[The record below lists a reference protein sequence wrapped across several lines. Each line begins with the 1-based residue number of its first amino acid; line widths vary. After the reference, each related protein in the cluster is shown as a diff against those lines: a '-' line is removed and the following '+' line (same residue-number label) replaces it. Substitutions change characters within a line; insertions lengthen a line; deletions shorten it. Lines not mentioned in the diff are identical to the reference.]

1 MQKTQIKY
9 TYSDYLLLPEEDRRE
24 LIDGVF
30 YVVPSP
36 NFRHQ
41 TIIYYLGRLLAD
53 FVEENSLGTLRWA
66 PLDVKLSDYDVVQ
79 PDILFVSKDRRHTI
93 AQNFISAAPDLAIEV
108 LSPSTQ
114 DRDKEL
120 KLKLY
125 AEFGVFESTGSWTQ
139 SPSPCGSFNSARRAT
154 TMLRMLRGAFHLRCS
169 RDSAWTSARFSRA
182 TNLPRYES
190 TNDE

>member
-120 KLKLY
+120 KLKLKLY
-125 AEFGVFESTGSWTQ
+125 AEFGVREYWIVDPIAESVRVLQLGPESYDDVTYASGSLSSSVLEGLSLDLSQ
-139 SPSPCGSFNSARRAT
+139 I
-154 TMLRMLRGAFHLRCS
+154 
-169 RDSAWTSARFSRA
+169 FSG
-182 TNLPRYES
+182 
-190 TNDE
+190 D